1 MTSRKGTKREL
12 YIAEKF
18 KKEGYITLRK
28 YASIGSYDFIGFRKA
43 QCEGSPFGH
52 CHSEMIA
59 IQVKGTPWELVEES
73 KQQLIKDANEFG
85 ARPIWVYRE
94 VRKSVLGFYKNGKP
108 RRPEWR
114 TVYLDEP
121 YLDFTKALVM
131 KPYLT
136 SRKIRKVVIKKFT
149 D

>member
-1 MTSRKGTKREL
+1 MTSRKGTQREL

-18 KKEGYITLRK
+18 KEEGYITMRS

-43 QCEGSPFGH
+43 QCDGSPFGH

-59 IQVKGTPWELVEES
+59 VQVKGEPWEMTEEG
-73 KQQLIKDANEFG
+73 KAKLLKDAAYFG
-85 ARPIWVYRE
+85 ARPVWVYRE
-94 VRKSVLGFYKNGKP
+94 TRKTVLGFYKNGKP
-108 RRPEWR
+108 RRPQWR

-131 KPYLT
+131 KPT
-136 SRKIRKVVIKKFT
+136 KKGRQITIKKFN